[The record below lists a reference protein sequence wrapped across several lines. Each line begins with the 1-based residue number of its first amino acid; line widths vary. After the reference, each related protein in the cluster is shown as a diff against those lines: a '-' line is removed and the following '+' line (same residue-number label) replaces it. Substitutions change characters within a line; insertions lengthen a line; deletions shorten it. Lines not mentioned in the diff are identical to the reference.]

1 MPYKTLTDQKL
12 KCNFSYICVCVCVC
26 EMNHE
31 PNFSQLSPLSL
42 SLSQPVLL
50 SYLFPSLC
58 RALIGPQLLCY
69 QTEII
74 CVEDILF
81 WRNHSVHL
89 FVYQIIQD

>member
-12 KCNFSYICVCVCVC
+12 KCNFSYICVCVCLWD
-26 EMNHE
+26 ESWAKFQSAIT
-31 PNFSQLSPLSL
+31 PL

>member
-12 KCNFSYICVCVCVC
+12 KCNFSCVCVCVSWAKFQSAIT
-26 EMNHE
+26 
-31 PNFSQLSPLSL
+31 PL